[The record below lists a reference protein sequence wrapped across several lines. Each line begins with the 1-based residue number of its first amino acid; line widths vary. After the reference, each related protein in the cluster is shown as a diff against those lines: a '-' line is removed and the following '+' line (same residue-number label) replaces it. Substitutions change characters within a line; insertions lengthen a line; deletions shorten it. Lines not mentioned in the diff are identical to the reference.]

1 MPLLQS
7 LGNGGA
13 ASWGRL
19 KRVLGL
25 HWIIQNT
32 GSGYGVKITGKLGNL
47 YYQTYGATRKL
58 TKNGEFVWGRSL
70 NTGNTQGLSTDSS
83 ENVYIAGSNSF
94 FVAKYNSNGDI
105 QWQRTLA
112 PAGTGGSAQDI
123 VTNTIGTSYVA
134 GEFFSGGNTYGVI
147 SCVTSDGGHLW
158 SQYNTTAN
166 TPYTSVGYAA
176 SVGMAAAAGHYGG
189 GTGIHVTAFA
199 GSNGAVQWQRTI
211 SPTDG
216 QSMFAMGCTMDSSGN
231 VYVTGM
237 SGSPRKS
244 FIIKYNS
251 SGTFQWARQLEVPGV
266 YSTNDYATPGVDSAG
281 NVYLSFYYDYNN
293 NDASNN
299 GGGFAKFNSSGTLQ
313 FIRKVNNVTGWLRIN
328 VAPDSTVA
336 IMGTA
341 AILKVNGD
349 GSGLGTY
356 SNFSYVNASFLT
368 ATTPSFNYNTAGYG
382 YASPGFSATASGYS
396 VTYPSISPA
405 VQYIGTEVG

>member
-1 MPLLQS
+1 MPLLQT

-13 ASWGRL
+13 AGWGRL

-25 HWIIQNT
+25 HWLIQGT
-32 GSGYGVKITGKLGNL
+32 GSGYGVKTMGKLGNL
-47 YYQTYGATRKL
+47 YYQTYGVTRKL

-123 VTNTIGTSYVA
+123 ITNTIGTSYVA
-134 GEFFSGGNTYGVI
+134 GEFFSGGNTHAVI
-147 SCVTSDGGHLW
+147 SCVLSDGGHLW

-166 TPYTSVGYAA
+166 TQYTGVGYSATA
-176 SVGMAAAAGHYGG
+176 GMAAAAGHYGG
-189 GTGIHVTAFA
+189 GAGVHVTAYA
-199 GSNGAVQWQRTI
+199 GATGAVQWQRTI

-216 QSMFAMGCTMDSSGN
+216 QYMFGMGCTVDSSGN

-237 SGSPRKS
+237 SGATRHT
-244 FIIKYNS
+244 FIVKYNS
-251 SGTFQWARQLEVPGV
+251 SGTFQWARQLEIPGV
-266 YSTNDYATPGVDSAG
+266 YSYNDYGTPGVDSSG
-281 NVYLSFYYDYNN
+281 NVYLSFYADQNN
-293 NDASNN
+293 LDGSNY

-313 FIRKVNNVTGWLRIN
+313 LIRKVNVVTGWLRIN
-328 VAPDSTVA
+328 VAADGTVA
-336 IMGTA
+336 LMGTDGV
-341 AILKVNGD
+341 LKVNGD

-356 SNFSYVNASFLT
+356 SGVTYATSSLT

-396 VTYPSISPA
+396 VSYPSISPA
-405 VQYIGTEVG
+405 VKYIGTEVD